1 MFSMAVSLAVS
12 RFSSVLADRM
22 EAMLRF
28 GTEQEQGDPGDPS
41 ESPSLPDVE
50 NAVPDDVQDSALQ
63 NIESLGP
70 IFGAILNMV
79 IGVVSGIVL
88 TAIVALAVRIALRTR
103 SRMLSH
109 MKILLVPGFTAMG
122 FLGARVGL
130 ELSGRDL
137 SLYELLAFLLL
148 IGTAAGFAWFALRV
162 VSVIQRRVELRYDE
176 VTTEDRR
183 GRRIKTQMQLIKRVL
198 NTIIIIIAVSA
209 ILLSIPQVRALGA
222 GLLASAGLVSVVAA
236 LAVQTTLTNVF
247 AGMQLAFTDAIR
259 VGDVV
264 VMDEYYGTIEDITM
278 SYVVL
283 KIWDGRRII
292 YPSSYFTTTPF
303 ENYTRTG
310 TEISAGIDF
319 HVDWR
324 VPVDAIRSRL
334 KALLESTEL
343 WDGRDMSI
351 QVYDIAEERAT
362 RRAAVSARNAG
373 DLWDL
378 QCLVRED
385 FIKFISEEHPQA
397 MNILRVEQ
405 TPPQRLE
412 VEPVGGEP
420 KSESNSK
427 SAAASKSEPQPSQDA
442 KPMRSRTSWDM
453 NSAPKI
459 DEDKIRTWRTSE
471 PPVEIGVF
479 PAVPSKEIEEHS
491 DPAPDTSSVPLT
503 QASDAGSMYTGSVAA
518 IERGADMAGPGE
530 DAYRSRAQRTDEL
543 DQVDRDD
550 DRERPKEQPTNEDED
565 KDR

>member
-1 MFSMAVSLAVS
+1 
-12 RFSSVLADRM
+12 
-22 EAMLRF
+22 MLRF

-303 ENYTRTG
+303 ENYTRVG

-319 HVDWR
+319 QVDWR
-324 VPVDAIRSRL
+324 VPMDALRARL
-334 KALLESTEL
+334 RALVESSDL
-343 WDGRDMSI
+343 WDGRDVSI
-351 QVYDIAEERAT
+351 QVLDIANERAT
-362 RRAAVSARNAG
+362 LRVAVSARNAG
-373 DLWDL
+373 ELWDL

-397 MNILRVEQ
+397 LSVMRVENLPPAPAEAAMFHEQSHNGQQ
-405 TPPQRLE
+405 TDPGSARGGTPWNMTSVPE
-412 VEPVGGEP
+412 VD
-420 KSESNSK
+420 SEK
-427 SAAASKSEPQPSQDA
+427 V
-442 KPMRSRTSWDM
+442 RSRRSQ
-453 NSAPKI
+453 
-459 DEDKIRTWRTSE
+459 E
-471 PPVEIGVF
+471 PPVERGWIPTVQRKTEDGLV
-479 PAVPSKEIEEHS
+479 ETG
-491 DPAPDTSSVPLT
+491 PDTSSVPLT
-503 QASDAGSMYTGSVAA
+503 QPSEDGSMYTGSIAA

-530 DAYRSRAQRTDEL
+530 DAYQARAQRTDE
-543 DQVDRDD
+543 D
-550 DRERPKEQPTNEDED
+550 DED
-565 KDR
+565 TDQSQEPDHTQQFEQVTEDKSEASAQRSK

>member
-137 SLYELLAFLLL
+137 SLHELLSFLLL

-303 ENYTRTG
+303 ENYTRVG

-319 HVDWR
+319 QVDWR
-324 VPVDAIRSRL
+324 VPMDALRARL
-334 KALLESTEL
+334 RALVESSDL
-343 WDGRDMSI
+343 WDGRDVSI
-351 QVYDIAEERAT
+351 QVLDIANERAT
-362 RRAAVSARNAG
+362 LRVAVSARNAG
-373 DLWDL
+373 ELWDL

-385 FIKFISEEHPQA
+385 FIKFISEEHPYA
-397 MNILRVEQ
+397 MNVMRIEQ
-405 TPPQRLE
+405 APPEPSAE
-412 VEPVGGEP
+412 VPEQKPERQKPEREPAKRKRAQEP
-420 KSESNSK
+420 
-427 SAAASKSEPQPSQDA
+427 AH
-442 KPMRSRTSWDM
+442 RSSRWDM
-453 NSAPKI
+453 NSVPRVDHDRSQRHSA
-459 DEDKIRTWRTSE
+459 E
-471 PPVEIGVF
+471 PPVEIGAI
-479 PAVPSKEIEEHS
+479 PTITRRQKKQDEELAS
-491 DPAPDTSSVPLT
+491 TGPDTSSVPLT
-503 QASDAGSMYTGSVAA
+503 KPSEDGSMYTGSVSA
-518 IERGADMAGPGE
+518 IERSADMAGPGE
-530 DAYRSRAQRTDEL
+530 DAYRKRAQRADGVDE
-543 DQVDRDD
+543 DEVV
-550 DRERPKEQPTNEDED
+550 ENEDEQD
-565 KDR
+565 EGSRREEDDEERR